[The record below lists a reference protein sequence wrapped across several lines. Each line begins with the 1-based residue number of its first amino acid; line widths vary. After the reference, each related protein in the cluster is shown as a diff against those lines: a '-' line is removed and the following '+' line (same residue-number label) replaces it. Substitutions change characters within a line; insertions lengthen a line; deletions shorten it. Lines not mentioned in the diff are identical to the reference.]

1 MTEFQRKIELQSLD
15 DLQYLVSNLRRAA
28 YGEIEK
34 DLPSMEGED
43 PMRMCVE
50 SIVSQ
55 FIEDILKSVS
65 SNITINGLEP
75 TQSSLDTIIKSRIT
89 TTAMEIEEYEPFDSR
104 LFQKAQKL
112 AHQEEDLIEE
122 IATLRRTIPRH
133 LIKSAKAE
141 FKDSLEKDELLL
153 KSLDEHLKSSQTT
166 SANLGLTALER
177 QDSIERDWDKG
188 IQGLGAL
195 MRSLPEMVAKKSRA
209 EEVEKYVT
217 HKME

>member
-28 YGEIEK
+28 YGKIEQ
-34 DLPSMEGED
+34 DLPSIEGED

-55 FIEDILKSVS
+55 FIEDIVKSVS

-75 TQSSLDTIIKSRIT
+75 TQSSLDTIIKSKVN
-89 TTAMEIEEYEPFDSR
+89 TTATEIEEYEPFDSR

-122 IATLRRTIPRH
+122 IATLRRTIPRQ
-133 LIKSAKAE
+133 LITSTKAE
-141 FKDSLEKDELLL
+141 FKDSLEKDESLL
-153 KSLDEHLKSSQTT
+153 KSLEDHLKTSQTT
-166 SANLGLTALER
+166 SANLGLVALER
-177 QDSIERDWDKG
+177 QDAIERDWNKG
-188 IQGLGAL
+188 VQGLGAL

-209 EEVEKYVT
+209 DEVEKYVT
-217 HKME
+217 QKI